1 MEQTKSAPKETHLG
15 VRVGPPHSDGFG
27 VGEYVN
33 LLSIRWAFGGYSR
46 FAHTGCRDSDETA
59 SGFTTTCFHLVQK

>member
-15 VRVGPPHSDGFG
+15 VRVGPSKSDGFG
-27 VGEYVN
+27 VGESVN
-33 LLSIRWAFGGYSR
+33 LLSIRWAFEGHSR
-46 FAHTGCRDSDETA
+46 FVHAGCRDSDETA